1 VIDEGLARLPPRS
14 TAIVHG
20 FGRPLNR
27 SILIGGVVTVIVV
40 TVLVAVG
47 VGEWLGWVIAPFVMA
62 AAGALAGV
70 VVAILALPRRIRRA
84 FEAYSWL
91 GHAEV
96 ERFKERTGSKVPN
109 QVGAIEQWLA
119 ANPATPAMRLPRIEI
134 LAFLGRFAEAR
145 DELDVATAAISDTDA
160 ETAFEIETLRQYI
173 DWLELGS
180 TDLTALRAA
189 AARLPRTQ
197 AQQLMG
203 AVTLA
208 ISETRIRLV
217 DRDPNWMAPLEAV
230 RPSLGPAPWRVTIV
244 DTWHQIF
251 LLAGIV
257 GLITTLVVPLLRG
270 TL

>member
-27 SILIGGVVTVIVV
+27 SMLIGGVVTVVLV
-40 TVLVAVG
+40 TGLVAVG
-47 VGEWLGWVIAPFVMA
+47 VGERLGWVIAPFAMA
-62 AAGALAGV
+62 AVAGLVGV
-70 VVAILALPRRIRRA
+70 VVAILVLPPRIRRA
-84 FEAYSWL
+84 FEAYSWQ

-109 QVGAIEQWLA
+109 QVAAMEQWLG

-145 DELDVATAAISDTDA
+145 DELDVATAATSDSDA
-160 ETAFEIETLRQYI
+160 DAAFELETLRQYI

-189 AARLPRTQ
+189 ASRLRPAP
-197 AQQLMG
+197 AQQLMC

-208 ISETRIRLV
+208 ISEARIRLV
-217 DRDPNWMAPLEAV
+217 DRDPNWMAQLEAV
-230 RPSLGPAPWRVTIV
+230 RPSLGSAPWRVTIL
-244 DTWHQIF
+244 DTWRQIF
-251 LLAGIV
+251 LLFGVV
-257 GLITTLVVPLLRG
+257 GLITSLVVPLLQG